1 MKRIAR
7 IFPAL
12 LLLAVSAPPAAH
24 AKAPRKPPLMGY
36 SRLWNPS
43 PFTTKPVVEK
53 GPVMEEV
60 NPFEDWAL
68 GGVGQT
74 QGHYIVVLFNRKDA
88 KKKVFVEQGD
98 PKAEF
103 RIVAVKEDPNDRKNT
118 VVTLTSGGKTG
129 TVTFDEKLLAQR
141 GAVAAKARQ
150 VAAARAR
157 SQKKRPPIPG
167 VRPSSGAPRPPRM
180 RVIPQS
186 NKKTSKPPSRGGHGR
201 HR

>member
-1 MKRIAR
+1 MKLYAS

-12 LLLAVSAPPAAH
+12 LLLAAGAPPAAH

-43 PFTTKPVVEK
+43 PFTVKPVVEK
-53 GPVMEEV
+53 GPVIEKA
-60 NPFEDWAL
+60 NPFEDWSL

-74 QGHYIVVLFNRKDA
+74 GGHYIVVLFNRKDA

-103 RIVAVKEDPNDRKNT
+103 RIVSVKEDPNDRKNT

-157 SQKKRPPIPG
+157 ATRKRPPIPG
-167 VRPSSGAPRPPRM
+167 VRPSGSPRPPRM
-180 RVIPQS
+180 RVIPPS
-186 NKKTSKPPSRGGHGR
+186 NKKPPKPPKPPSHGR